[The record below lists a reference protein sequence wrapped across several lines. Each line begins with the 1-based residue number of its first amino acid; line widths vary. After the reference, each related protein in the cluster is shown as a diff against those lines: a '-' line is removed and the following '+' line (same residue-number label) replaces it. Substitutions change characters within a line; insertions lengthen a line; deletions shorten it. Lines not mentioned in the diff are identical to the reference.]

1 MSKIAFVFPGQGT
14 QYAGMCKILYE
25 ALDSENKI
33 LVDEIFSNIGDEKL
47 KEILFNGTDED
58 LKNTRFAQPAIA
70 MLSVIFTKLLKE
82 KNINPDFTA
91 GHSLGEYSALYA
103 SEVLNE

>member
-1 MSKIAFVFPGQGT
+1 MQRYKE
-14 QYAGMCKILYE
+14 K
-25 ALDSENKI
+25 
-33 LVDEIFSNIGDEKL
+33 LVYEIFSNIGDEKL
-47 KEILFNGTDED
+47 KEILFIGTDED

-103 SEVLNE
+103 SEVLNELIRKQ